1 MKQKK
6 QRNGSAIFLVVIL
19 LAEIVVIIFLF
30 YKWKTG
36 DFIFR
41 EEKKYFEDAKI
52 EKIFLPEEDES
63 AESAFGQGRSIEL
76 QEI

>member
-6 QRNGSAIFLVVIL
+6 QRNGIAIFLVVIL

-41 EEKKYFEDAKI
+41 EERNILRMPK
-52 EKIFLPEEDES
+52 
-63 AESAFGQGRSIEL
+63 
-76 QEI
+76 